1 MTTAQPEMKSD
12 AKIDATPLYHAANAA
27 KYAAKV
33 WLPDDAKQ
41 GQVMA
46 VAEKIYLNT
55 ASELIT
61 SGKFKLPSGKFKLP
75 DGPRNFAEKITA
87 ERGAAPEGQAVG

>member
-1 MTTAQPEMKSD
+1 MTTAQPEMKPD

-33 WLPDDAKQ
+33 WLPDDAKE

-61 SGKFKLPSGKFKLP
+61 SGRFKLP
-75 DGPRNFAEKITA
+75 DRPRNFAEKITA
-87 ERGAAPEGQAVG
+87 ERGAGQDSLAVG